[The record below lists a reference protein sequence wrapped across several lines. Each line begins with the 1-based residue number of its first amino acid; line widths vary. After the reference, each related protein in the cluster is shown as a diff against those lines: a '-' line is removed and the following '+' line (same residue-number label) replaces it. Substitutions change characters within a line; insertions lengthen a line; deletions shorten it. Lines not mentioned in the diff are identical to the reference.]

1 MGKFALT
8 LQCLNHILTTNQSSG
23 HDFRLSS
30 LISSA
35 GDRGSIPR
43 RRVIFF
49 AVSLYI
55 QPGAANRGR
64 AFFLWLRKL
73 EMGTDM
79 K

>member
-43 RRVIFF
+43 RRVIFLQF
-49 AVSLYI
+49 LCISSQVLRIVAE
-55 QPGAANRGR
+55 P
-64 AFFLWLRKL
+64 FFC
-73 EMGTDM
+73 G
-79 K
+79 